1 MKLEISD
8 LILDASVVKLLITE
22 TSKNDNCYDKLE
34 NLVSKGVKLW
44 VYSGEMQTIVDS
56 LSTTYEES
64 SSPEPTSTNSLSQ
77 LLEARIPKFSW
88 LATLAQDLACLSGSD
103 PIVNCLMNA
112 AERLGKD
119 AYVFTFYR
127 NREDQGKRF
136 LSIDN
141 LKNIKTNKSIQFIDL
156 HAQQDEIRSELEQ
169 RIHKVLHH
177 GQYVMGSEVY
187 DLEEKLS
194 NITSSPHCISV
205 SSGTDALLIAMMALD
220 IGHGDE
226 VITSPFTFFATAEMI
241 QLLGARPVFV
251 DIEIDTFNI
260 DASKISAAITPR
272 TKAIL
277 PVSLYG
283 QCADMNEI
291 NEIGSTYGIPVIE
304 DAAQSFGASYRNRH
318 SCALTDI
325 ACTSFFPAKPLGA
338 YGDGGA
344 CFAFDEEVAEKMR
357 EIRDHGQ
364 EKRYHHVRRGI
375 NGRLDTMQAAVLLS
389 KLEIFDHEINSRQ
402 KVANQYT
409 ALLSDLVSDN
419 LVIAPKI
426 KSINKSSW
434 AQYTIRVSDRNHV
447 QTQLSK
453 RGIPSAVHYPVPLY
467 CQPALEISEGIYC
480 KNSDMAAAE
489 VLSLPMHPYLTKE
502 DQIFIVNALAEILSD
517 AQNQESRYANT
528 KV

>member
-220 IGHGDE
+220 IGHG
-226 VITSPFTFFATAEMI
+226 
-241 QLLGARPVFV
+241 
-251 DIEIDTFNI
+251 
-260 DASKISAAITPR
+260 
-272 TKAIL
+272 
-277 PVSLYG
+277 
-283 QCADMNEI
+283 
-291 NEIGSTYGIPVIE
+291 
-304 DAAQSFGASYRNRH
+304 
-318 SCALTDI
+318 
-325 ACTSFFPAKPLGA
+325 
-338 YGDGGA
+338 
-344 CFAFDEEVAEKMR
+344 
-357 EIRDHGQ
+357 
-364 EKRYHHVRRGI
+364 
-375 NGRLDTMQAAVLLS
+375 
-389 KLEIFDHEINSRQ
+389 
-402 KVANQYT
+402 
-409 ALLSDLVSDN
+409 
-419 LVIAPKI
+419 
-426 KSINKSSW
+426 
-434 AQYTIRVSDRNHV
+434 
-447 QTQLSK
+447 
-453 RGIPSAVHYPVPLY
+453 
-467 CQPALEISEGIYC
+467 
-480 KNSDMAAAE
+480 
-489 VLSLPMHPYLTKE
+489 
-502 DQIFIVNALAEILSD
+502 
-517 AQNQESRYANT
+517 
-528 KV
+528 